1 MTRSFKSALKVSVLS
16 ALAIAPVLLSV
27 NGASAQDKGAPG
39 SYVGAGV
46 TYGITNGGV
55 GENTNNINGN
65 IVGRIAVPKTQF
77 SVRGQVTYTDKTST
91 ITPTLTYDL
100 PVANNTNVIVGA
112 GYSLT
117 QKDATTTTAQG
128 NKDHVNLTVG
138 AERQFGQNLV
148 GYGKVDVGIKA
159 FQNSNTPSVAP
170 SVGLGLK
177 F

>member
-1 MTRSFKSALKVSVLS
+1 MTLSFKSALKVSVLS

-27 NGASAQDKGAPG
+27 NGASAQDKGTRG
-39 SYVGAGV
+39 NHVGAGV
-46 TYGITNGGV
+46 SYGITNGGV

-65 IVGRIAVPKTQF
+65 IVGRIAIPKTQF

-100 PVANNTNVIVGA
+100 PVANNTNVVVGA
-112 GYSLT
+112 GYALT

-128 NKDHVNLTVG
+128 NKDHVSLTVG

-148 GYGKVDVGIKA
+148 GYGKVDVGINA
-159 FQNSNTPSVAP
+159 FKNSNTPSVAP
-170 SVGLGLK
+170 ALGLGLK